1 MGEVLEPLLISL
13 RVALV
18 ATALVG
24 VPGIYLGWL
33 LSRKRFFGRAILD
46 GIVQLPLVLPAVAVG
61 YFLLWSLG
69 KAGLGLAP
77 SLLFTWKGA
86 TLAAAIMAL
95 PLVVRM
101 AKLAFDGVDPRLESM
116 GRSLGF
122 SPWRVIWRVTLPL
135 ARRGIGAALILGF
148 GRALGEFGATIIV
161 AGMVPGETGTLALA
175 IFENI
180 QLGHSDQA
188 FALVAV
194 ASAVSFLAVAIS
206 GHLMGDSNGGSR
218 NRGASRDRGGA
229 Q

>member
-1 MGEVLEPLLISL
+1 
-13 RVALV
+13 
-18 ATALVG
+18 
-24 VPGIYLGWL
+24 
-33 LSRKRFFGRAILD
+33 
-46 GIVQLPLVLPAVAVG
+46 
-61 YFLLWSLG
+61 
-69 KAGLGLAP
+69 
-77 SLLFTWKGA
+77 
-86 TLAAAIMAL
+86 MAL

-122 SPWRVIWRVTLPL
+122 TPWQVIWRVTLPL

-206 GHLMGDSNGGSR
+206 GHLMGDVSDRSANRTHGGPL
-218 NRGASRDRGGA
+218 
-229 Q
+229 